1 MPTVPNIIVQLV
13 HIAGPL
19 KGEIQEISEPEIVI
33 GRFSTCQVQF
43 PKELAIISRRHATII
58 REGNRFRLTDESA
71 NGTYLNGK
79 RVSQAHLND
88 GDVIM
93 FAKDGPKL
101 SFLTKIE
108 QTVAPARTEHEKDPR
123 PSTPSGVFPPLPE
136 RPPPSTPQKLDSHSS
151 GSAASAPQ
159 KTKAPLV
166 IQYGPTLQSYN
177 ELPITLGSHTD
188 CDFVMH
194 HPAVLQRHAQIFF
207 SEDNYWIKD
216 LTGKQSVLINNT
228 PIDSQAILRPDDV
241 LTLGNRG
248 PGFRFLG
255 GGRLAE
261 IEQAD
266 SPQAADQVEGG
277 GESGGLGKS
286 KAQAPKKPS
295 SLFRKFFSS

>member
-19 KGEIQEISEPEIVI
+19 KGEIQEISDPEIVI
-33 GRFSTCQVQF
+33 GRLSSCQVQF
-43 PKELAIISRRHATII
+43 PKDLAIISRRHATIT
-58 REGNRFRLTDESA
+58 REGNRFRLIDESA

-79 RVSQAHLND
+79 GVSEAHLKD

-93 FAKDGPKL
+93 LAKDGPKL
-101 SFLTKIE
+101 SFLTKMD
-108 QTVAPARTEHEKDPR
+108 QTVASNKPVREIDHR
-123 PSTPSGVFPPLPE
+123 PSTPGGIFS
-136 RPPPSTPQKLDSHSS
+136 PPPEQSPPSSAVISDSHSPE
-151 GSAASAPQ
+151 SAEPTPL

-177 ELPITLGSHTD
+177 ELPITMGSDAD

-194 HPAVLQRHAQIFF
+194 HPSVLQRHAQIFF

-216 LTGKQSVLINNT
+216 LTGKQSVSIHDT
-228 PIDSQAILRPDDV
+228 PIDIQAILRPEDV
-241 LTLGNRG
+241 LTLGNQG
-248 PGFRFLG
+248 PSFRFLG

-261 IEQAD
+261 IEQTG
-266 SPQAADQVEGG
+266 STPAADQAEGNR
-277 GESGGLGKS
+277 EQADLGKS
-286 KAQAPKKPS
+286 NTKSKKRPA